1 MNARAQALAE
11 QVQAFNRDMLDL
23 VQNCSDADWQ
33 RVCKAEDWPVGVVA
47 RHVGDGHYRVVEL
60 AKMIIAGTPLP
71 DWSMNAVV
79 QMGNDHAREHADC
92 TREEVLAILES
103 NAATLDDFIAAL
115 SEDELDRQGSMAL
128 VGGDVSVQRI
138 LELLILQSGGDHLKS
153 IRATLAG

>member
-11 QVQAFNRDMLDL
+11 QIQTFNRDMVDF
-23 VQNCSDADWQ
+23 VQNCSDTDWQ
-33 RVCKAEDWPVGVVA
+33 RVCKTEDWTVGVVA

-60 AKMIIAGTPLP
+60 AKMIIAGSPLP
-71 DWSMNAVV
+71 DWSMEAVV

-103 NAATLDDFIAAL
+103 NAARLCDFIAAL
-115 SEDELDRQGSMAL
+115 TGDELDRQGSMAL
-128 VGGDVSVQRI
+128 VGGDISVQRI
-138 LELLILQSGGDHLKS
+138 LERLILQSGGDHLKS

>member
-23 VQNCSDADWQ
+23 VQNCSDADWR
-33 RVCKAEDWPVGVVA
+33 RVCKAEDWSVGVVA

-71 DWSMNAVV
+71 DWSMSAVV